1 MDKAALVATIKEWLK
16 ADEGIAQLRK
26 EIKAKTELRKAT
38 NLKLI
43 ALMRSQNVDEID
55 LSDGKIIRQ
64 TRKTKA
70 PINKKHLLA
79 CLSTY
84 YKSEQQA
91 KDVSDFIMSS
101 RAEKINDVIIKR

>member
-1 MDKAALVATIKEWLK
+1 MDKAALVATIKDWLK
-16 ADEGIAQLRK
+16 ADESIVKLRK
-26 EIKAKTELRKAT
+26 EIKAMSELRKAH

-43 ALMRSQNVDEID
+43 SLMKSQNVDEID

-64 TRKTKA
+64 TRKVKA
-70 PINKKHLLA
+70 PINKKHLLT

-91 KDVSDFIMSS
+91 KDVSDFIMKS
-101 RAEKINDVIIKR
+101 RLEKINDVIIKR

>member
-1 MDKAALVATIKEWLK
+1 MDKAALVATIKDWLK

-26 EIKAKTELRKAT
+26 EIKVKTALRKEH

-43 ALMRSQNVDEID
+43 ELMRSQNLDEID

-64 TRKTKA
+64 TKKVKA
-70 PINKKHLLA
+70 PINKKHLLT

-84 YKSEQQA
+84 YKSDQQA
-91 KDVSDFIMSS
+91 KDVSDYILNN
-101 RAEKINDVIIKR
+101 RAEKTNDVIIKR